1 MSRWTSYLARAADFI
16 GTYTGTVP
24 LAPVLRE
31 YYRGYK
37 KMGSTDRRIVSD
49 LVYGYYRLGHAAR
62 ALPQEERL
70 LRAYAATLPAA
81 PAGSGASASSP
92 PGAPSLSPG
101 ASSMPLGASPLP
113 PSPLLAALR
122 PDWTALAWQPPPER
136 LRALDIAWEEIFP
149 WTDRL
154 SPAVDPVGL
163 ALSHLQQ
170 PSFYIRV
177 RPGHDE
183 EVRAWLKKN
192 DTPFEEA
199 GGAALRLPPATD
211 LTLPMDRFY
220 VVQDLNSQ
228 AVGGFLPEAFASLG
242 PAPHVWDCCAASGG
256 KSILVKDLCPDAR
269 LTVSDVR
276 PSILHNLDK
285 RFASAGIRYE
295 RSLVADLSA
304 RLPSLPP
311 FDLVLADVPCSGSG
325 TWSRSP
331 EQLYFFSAEKIEEYA
346 HLQRSILHNVALS
359 VRPGGYLLLVTCS
372 VFRSENED
380 NAALVSSLGFSL
392 RSQGILAGYGRGADT
407 LFAALLQREPR

>member
-16 GTYTGTVP
+16 GTYTGAVP
-24 LAPVLRE
+24 LSPVLRE

-37 KMGSTDRRIVSD
+37 MMGSTDRRIVSD

-62 ALPQEERL
+62 GLPQEERL
-70 LRAYAATLPAA
+70 LRGYAATLP
-81 PAGSGASASSP
+81 
-92 PGAPSLSPG
+92 PG
-101 ASSMPLGASPLP
+101 ASPA

-122 PDWTALAWQPPPER
+122 PDWTAFAWQPLPER

-154 SPAVDPVGL
+154 SVAVDPFDL

-170 PSFYIRV
+170 PSFYIRI

-192 DTPFEEA
+192 DIPYEEA

-228 AVGGFLPEAFASLG
+228 SVGGFLSEAFASLG
-242 PAPHVWDCCAASGG
+242 AAPQVWDCCAASGG
-256 KSILVKDLCPDAR
+256 KSILVKDLCPGAR

-285 RFASAGIRYE
+285 RFASAGIQYE

-304 RLPSLPP
+304 LPPSLPS

-325 TWSRSP
+325 TWSRTP
-331 EQLYFFSAEKIEEYA
+331 EQLYFFSAEKIDEYA
-346 HLQRSILHNVALS
+346 RLQAAILRNAVTA
-359 VRPGGYLLLVTCS
+359 VRPGGFLLLVTCS
-372 VFRSENED
+372 VFRSENEG

-392 RSQGILAGYGRGADT
+392 RSQRVLAGYHQGADT
-407 LFAALLQREPR
+407 LFGALLQRESR

>member
-1 MSRWTSYLARAADFI
+1 MSRWTSYLTRAADFI
-16 GTYTGTVP
+16 GTYTGAVP

-62 ALPQEERL
+62 GLPVEERV
-70 LRAYAATLPAA
+70 LRAYAATLP
-81 PAGSGASASSP
+81 PASAS
-92 PGAPSLSPG
+92 GALPVG
-101 ASSMPLGASPLP
+101 GSPLP
-113 PSPLLAALR
+113 PGSSPAPSPLLAALR
-122 PDWTALAWQPPPER
+122 PDWIALAWQPLPER
-136 LRALDIAWEEIFP
+136 LRALDIAWENIFP

-154 SPAVDPVGL
+154 STAVDPLGL

-177 RPGHDE
+177 RPGHDG
-183 EVRAWLKKN
+183 EVRAWLGKAN
-192 DTPFEEA
+192 VPFEEA
-199 GGAALRLPPATD
+199 GAAALRLPPATD

-228 AVGGFLPEAFASLG
+228 AVGGFLSEAFASLG
-242 PAPHVWDCCAASGG
+242 PAPQVWDCCAASGG
-256 KSILVKDLCPDAR
+256 KSILVKDLCPGAR

-285 RFASAGIRYE
+285 RFASAGIQYE

-304 RLPSLPP
+304 RLPSLPS

-325 TWSRSP
+325 TWSRTP
-331 EQLYFFSAEKIEEYA
+331 EQLYFFSAEKIDEYA
-346 HLQRSILHNVALS
+346 RLQRSILQNVARA

-392 RSQGILAGYGRGADT
+392 RSQRVLAGYGQGADT
-407 LFAALLQREPR
+407 LFAALLQRDPG